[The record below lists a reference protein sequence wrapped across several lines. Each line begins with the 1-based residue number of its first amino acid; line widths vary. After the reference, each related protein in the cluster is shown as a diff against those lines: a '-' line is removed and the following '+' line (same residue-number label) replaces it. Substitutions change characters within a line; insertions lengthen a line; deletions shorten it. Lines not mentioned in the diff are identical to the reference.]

1 MLFLHGIDRH
11 GVRSRIVRPHPF
23 HRGGFAVAVTVVP
36 HGVPP
41 RRVRISFARAGEVPL
56 VNADGPAESKH
67 RYGGGE
73 LCMWYPD
80 DPPEL
85 RWARPD
91 PPGELLGLIILHLLR
106 EEWWRR
112 TGEWIGDE
120 APHPIRLSSR
130 PHTEDTT
137 VAGGGKLAA

>member
-1 MLFLHGIDRH
+1 
-11 GVRSRIVRPHPF
+11 
-23 HRGGFAVAVTVVP
+23 
-36 HGVPP
+36 
-41 RRVRISFARAGEVPL
+41 
-56 VNADGPAESKH
+56 
-67 RYGGGE
+67 
-73 LCMWYPD
+73 MWYPD

>member
-1 MLFLHGIDRH
+1 VLFLHRIDRH
-11 GVRSRIVRPHPF
+11 GVRSHIVRPHRL
-23 HRGGFAVAVTVVP
+23 HGGGFAVAVTVVP
-36 HGVPP
+36 PGVPP

-56 VNADGPAESKH
+56 VNADGPPESKH
-67 RYGGGE
+67 RYRDGE

-91 PPGELLGLIILHLLR
+91 PPGELLGLIVLHLVR

-112 TGEWIGDE
+112 TGEWLGDE
-120 APHPIRLSSR
+120 APHPTGASCRRRSEVS
-130 PHTEDTT
+130 TG
-137 VAGGGKLAA
+137 AGGGKLAA